1 MPFAGEFG
9 ISKNPESFA
18 SFGFRSYFTDR
29 ARGAVIR
36 LSRDGITVISD
47 KSMSYYFNQQLK
59 AVTQPLIGSYDED
72 TGTYNVR
79 LNNKQL
85 SFLETVD
92 GWTTRLTY
100 APEGAISLNT
110 EYYTFKDG
118 EIWEHSDATT
128 RANFYGTQGNT
139 TVTTIINDG
148 PSSIK
153 NFKTLSYE
161 GDEGWTATISTKD
174 QNGVVNTWKEREGI
188 YFNFIEGN
196 NTTLDTKSFSTQ
208 GISTVSSTITGNP
221 LEVDFTKDINV
232 SVQVGDTLY
241 FHRGNASTQIG
252 LVQSLTSTRI
262 TAANSGNKALQNNDF
277 LFVSKPTNISTSG
290 LTGYYSTVVMTN
302 TSAEKRE
309 LFAVNAEAFISSE

>member
-1 MPFAGEFG
+1 
-9 ISKNPESFA
+9 
-18 SFGFRSYFTDR
+18 
-29 ARGAVIR
+29 
-36 LSRDGITVISD
+36 
-47 KSMSYYFNQQLK
+47 MSYYFNQQLK
-59 AVTQPLIGSYDED
+59 AVTQPIIGSYDED

-110 EYYTFKDG
+110 EYYTFKNG
-118 EIWEHSDATT
+118 EIWEHSNATT
-128 RANFYGTQGNT
+128 RANFYGTQGDT

-153 NFKTLSYE
+153 NFKALSYE

-174 QNGVVNTWKEREGI
+174 QNGVVDTWKEREGI

-196 NTTLDTKSFSTQ
+196 NTTLSTKSFSTQ

-221 LEVDFTKDINV
+221 LVIDFTKDINV

-241 FHRGNASTQIG
+241 FHRGNVSTPIG
-252 LVQSLTSTRI
+252 LIQSLTSTEI
-262 TAANSGNKALQNNDF
+262 TAANSGSKALQNNDF

-309 LFAVNAEAFISSE
+309 LFAVNTEAFISSE

>member
-1 MPFAGEFG
+1 M
-9 ISKNPESFA
+9 
-18 SFGFRSYFTDR
+18 SFGFRAYYTDK

-36 LSRDGITVISD
+36 LSNDGITVISD

-59 AVTQPLIGSYDED
+59 AATQPLIGSYDED

-118 EIWEHSDATT
+118 ELWEHSNTAT
-128 RANFYGTQGNT
+128 RANFYGTQENT

-153 NFKTLSYE
+153 NFKALSYE
-161 GDEGWTATISTKD
+161 GDEGWTAAISTKD
-174 QNGVVNTWKEREGI
+174 QNGVVNYWKDKEGI

-196 NTTLDTKSFSTQ
+196 NTALSTKNFSTQ
-208 GISTVSSTITGNP
+208 GISSISSTIAASNP
-221 LEVDFTKDINV
+221 IVINFAKDINV
-232 SVQVGDTLY
+232 STQVGDTLY
-241 FHRGNASTQIG
+241 YHRGNVSTTIG
-252 LVQSLTSTRI
+252 LIQSLTSNSI
-262 TAANSGNKALQNNDF
+262 TAENAGNVTLESNDF
-277 LFVSKPTNISTSG
+277 LFVTKPTSISTSG
-290 LTGYYSTVVMTN
+290 LTGYYSTIVMTN

-309 LFAVNAEAFISSE
+309 LFAVNTEAFISSE